1 MEPILSSRLIT
12 TPIGT
17 VIAECN
23 GEAII
28 SLDFTDTPS
37 INNSDHPMLLQLE
50 KELGEYFVRKRTSFT
65 LPLHPIGTPFQ
76 QKVWETLQTIPFGE
90 TFSYAKE
97 AELFGNPKAIRAVA
111 NANGKNPISILIPC
125 HRVIATGG
133 GLGGY
138 SGGLWRKEFLLALE
152 SRG

>member
-23 GEAII
+23 DKAII

-37 INNSDHPMLLQLE
+37 INNSDHPILLQLE
-50 KELGEYFVRKRTSFT
+50 KELREYFVGKRTSFT

-76 QKVWETLQTIPFGE
+76 MSVWETLITIPYGK
-90 TFSYAKE
+90 TISYAEE
-97 AELFGNPKAIRAVA
+97 AKKFGNPKATRAVA
-111 NANGKNPISILIPC
+111 NANGKNPIAILIPC

-152 SRG
+152 SRD